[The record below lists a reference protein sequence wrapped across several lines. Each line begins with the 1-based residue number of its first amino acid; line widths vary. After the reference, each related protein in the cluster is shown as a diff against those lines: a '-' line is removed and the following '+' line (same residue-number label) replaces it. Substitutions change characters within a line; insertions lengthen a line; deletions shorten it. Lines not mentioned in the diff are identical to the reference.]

1 MELVIF
7 TNTGKTY
14 NFNGVENFKPTTDG
28 FSFDYIGKAT
38 GVKRYAQF
46 SYTSVSGYAIAQ
58 P

>member
-1 MELVIF
+1 MELIIF

-14 NFNGVENFKPTTDG
+14 NFNDVENFKLTTDG

>member
-14 NFNGVENFKPTTDG
+14 IFYDVENFKPTTDG
-28 FSFDYIGKAT
+28 FAFDYTGKAT
-38 GVKRYAQF
+38 GQKRHAQF